1 MERHVLLIVP
11 SVEGEALTL
20 YHGQLRAAAHLIHRD
35 VLAVILVVL
44 HRAVHHGIDLR
55 HGNAQLILLVADG
68 HRQPAGQLGRYV
80 PGNIPQQRLR
90 RVAVPTGVG
99 LPGQSP
105 DIPPHLLRQLAI
117 PLRQHVHGALG
128 IRPVRVQIVGA
139 QIAQGHGLPVWQL
152 RRVVHDAVVLRPDA
166 ARVVIPGN
174 APRHGFLKARL
185 RVPLIVDDRAI
196 LRHCPQ
202 HIHIRLQALH
212 ALPRRAQ
219 CIHIARMIARIHRTG
234 DMGRTRLIDVRPAE
248 PVDIVDQRH
257 GDIAPLRHLPVPLR
271 AAFRD
276 ITRKGI
282 AHRHTHRL
290 PVRVQA
296 DGIGVCVAVRRIA
309 HLRQPQ
315 RVQYAA
321 DRRVVAHVGRSQGV
335 ELLRLRYAGLFRR
348 GPGQQAH
355 ADDGRRDDQQDDSPE
370 GGLLIV
376 EHVLHPFFHS
386 HFAKGQRAHR
396 RHFRLGGTGH
406 QRPGIGGPLRRICV
420 FQHHFITGAL
430 HVAAQQDIR
439 RPEDRVEPV
448 DRQQQKRQ
456 RFPHMVPAADMA
468 PFVGQHLGKVLL
480 RHGFR
485 HINAGREHTQ
495 HEGRGPVG
503 AAIDI
508 VLYAGGGAEPPA
520 HTQQAEGHVQ
530 RHAAHARQPDGGQLI
545 QQRKALC
552 RSGSCHFQA
561 LLRRGGNID
570 LFLLAKLLIGQDG
583 RAFGLLETDGALY
596 CQSGGKQQPQGYQ
609 QPQHTHGPAGRTAQ
623 QRPHRHHRQRDEAR
637 LPGNFQHGG
646 KQTIH
651 FFFSFMAQGMTSYAA
666 ARFSY
671 VRNSPARSGRSWHG
685 AHRHPLWK
693 VLNFP

>member
-1 MERHVLLIVP
+1 M
-11 SVEGEALTL
+11 
-20 YHGQLRAAAHLIHRD
+20 
-35 VLAVILVVL
+35 
-44 HRAVHHGIDLR
+44 
-55 HGNAQLILLVADG
+55 
-68 HRQPAGQLGRYV
+68 
-80 PGNIPQQRLR
+80 
-90 RVAVPTGVG
+90 
-99 LPGQSP
+99 
-105 DIPPHLLRQLAI
+105 
-117 PLRQHVHGALG
+117 RQHVHGTLG

-139 QIAQGHGLPVWQL
+139 QIAQRQGVPIGQ
-152 RRVVHDAVVLRPDA
+152 RVVIDDAVILRPDA
-166 ARVVIPGN
+166 ARVVLAGN

-219 CIHIARMIARIHRTG
+219 CIHIARMIARIHHAVPRIHRTG

-271 AAFRD
+271 ATFRD

-321 DRRVVAHVGRSQGV
+321 DRRVVAHILRPQG
-335 ELLRLRYAGLFRR
+335 EQLLRVQRPHVLVAGLR
-348 GPGQQAH
+348 QQAR

-406 QRPGIGGPLRRICV
+406 QRPGIGGPLDGRGV

-468 PFVGQHLGKVLL
+468 PFVGEHLRKVLL

-485 HINAGREHTQ
+485 HINAGRDNTQ

-503 AAIDI
+503 TAIDI

-552 RSGSCHFQA
+552 RSGS
-561 LLRRGGNID
+561 
-570 LFLLAKLLIGQDG
+570 
-583 RAFGLLETDGALY
+583 
-596 CQSGGKQQPQGYQ
+596 
-609 QPQHTHGPAGRTAQ
+609 
-623 QRPHRHHRQRDEAR
+623 RHHRQRDEAR

-685 AHRHPLWK
+685 AHRHPLLK